1 MKALIKYRLHT
12 SIITIKEKFVS
23 SFSFRISQVE
33 VEIYIYIYILFELK
47 KYKGVAFHET
57 EEECKIWRGIDFS
70 FQNWHKEFDKF

>member
-33 VEIYIYIYILFELK
+33 RDKIIKEINNLK
-47 KYKGVAFHET
+47 TNKATQSTNIITKL
-57 EEECKIWRGIDFS
+57 
-70 FQNWHKEFDKF
+70 